1 MKNKLRGKIP
11 FIAAVSALSMLAS
24 ANVALAAEV
33 GNPIIVDKTNMF
45 TADETVD
52 LLGGDLGEAAN
63 FGLVGFDSVRLNAHT
78 NSNIATEH
86 AYIGAAFGNH
96 ANGVDEPEVSYMDKV
111 DGNINVNLPADSKIV
126 FGQSNIIG
134 QTDNGN
140 SWTVNGTSL
149 EMQTGG
155 ASRGRNECSRIPRPS
170 NILTWRPWK
179 RA

>member
-1 MKNKLRGKIP
+1 MENKLRGKIP
-11 FIAAVSALSMLAS
+11 FITAVSALSMLVS

-63 FGLVGFDSVRLNAHT
+63 FGLVGFDSIHLNAHT

-96 ANGVDEPEVSYMDKV
+96 ANGVDEPEDEE
-111 DGNINVNLPADSKIV
+111 NE
-126 FGQSNIIG
+126 
-134 QTDNGN
+134 T
-140 SWTVNGTSL
+140 
-149 EMQTGG
+149 ETG
-155 ASRGRNECSRIPRPS
+155 E
-170 NILTWRPWK
+170 
-179 RA
+179 

>member
-63 FGLVGFDSVRLNAHT
+63 FGLVPSV
-78 NSNIATEH
+78 
-86 AYIGAAFGNH
+86 
-96 ANGVDEPEVSYMDKV
+96 
-111 DGNINVNLPADSKIV
+111 
-126 FGQSNIIG
+126 
-134 QTDNGN
+134 
-140 SWTVNGTSL
+140 
-149 EMQTGG
+149 
-155 ASRGRNECSRIPRPS
+155 
-170 NILTWRPWK
+170 
-179 RA
+179 

>member
-111 DGNINVNLPADSKIV
+111 DGNINVPPTPRLSSDS
-126 FGQSNIIG
+126 
-134 QTDNGN
+134 QTSSDRPTMA
-140 SWTVNGTSL
+140 TV
-149 EMQTGG
+149 
-155 ASRGRNECSRIPRPS
+155 GR
-170 NILTWRPWK
+170 
-179 RA
+179 

>member
-1 MKNKLRGKIP
+1 MENKLRGKIP
-11 FIAAVSALSMLAS
+11 FIAAVAALSMLTS

-63 FGLVGFDSVRLNAHT
+63 FGLVGFDSVHLDAHT

-140 SWTVNGTSL
+140 SWTVNGNKL
-149 EMQTGG
+149 EMQTSG
-155 ASRGRNECSRIPRPS
+155 SLPKSERVLKDSKTVKYLDLKSME
-170 NILTWRPWK
+170 

>member
-1 MKNKLRGKIP
+1 MENKLRGKIP
-11 FIAAVSALSMLAS
+11 FIAAVSALSMLVS

-96 ANGVDEPEVSYMDKV
+96 ANGVDEPEVS
-111 DGNINVNLPADSKIV
+111 
-126 FGQSNIIG
+126 
-134 QTDNGN
+134 
-140 SWTVNGTSL
+140 
-149 EMQTGG
+149 
-155 ASRGRNECSRIPRPS
+155 RNPVEE
-170 NILTWRPWK
+170 
-179 RA
+179 

>member
-1 MKNKLRGKIP
+1 MENKLRGKIP
-11 FIAAVSALSMLAS
+11 FIAAVAALSMLAS

-111 DGNINVNLPADSKIV
+111 DGNINVNLPADSKIA
-126 FGQSNIIG
+126 SDS
-134 QTDNGN
+134 QTSSDRPTMA
-140 SWTVNGTSL
+140 TV
-149 EMQTGG
+149 
-155 ASRGRNECSRIPRPS
+155 GR
-170 NILTWRPWK
+170 
-179 RA
+179 